1 MLLQPLLRRGLGC
14 CRPGT
19 STCCLCKVCRGS
31 AAKPLHRHEVQ
42 HHVQVRMRKVGDKLK
57 YFEEHPDKAYGED
70 LIVSSQPDMLKE
82 TRSGLDST
90 KWWLQDISPNGPAIK
105 LTVELHC
112 DLTQTPWCV

>member
-1 MLLQPLLRRGLGC
+1 M
-14 CRPGT
+14 
-19 STCCLCKVCRGS
+19 
-31 AAKPLHRHEVQ
+31 
-42 HHVQVRMRKVGDKLK
+42 QVRMRKVGDKLK

-112 DLTQTPWCV
+112 DLTQTPWCA